1 MPARRPFGES
11 PLQVSPLCL
20 GGNVFGWTCDEDA
33 SFAVLDAYVAAGGNF
48 IDTANVY
55 SAWVPGNSGGESEAI
70 IGRWMAARGNRDDLI
85 IATKVGMQGGP
96 DQPKGLDREKIRRGA
111 EASLGRLATDR
122 IDLYY
127 AHEDDADTPLE
138 ETMAAFDE
146 LVREGSV
153 RTVAASNYS
162 AERLSEALAASADAG
177 LVRYEGLQP
186 CFNLLERAGYE
197 GATEDVCR
205 EHGLGVAP
213 YFTLARGFLTGK
225 YRPGVAL
232 PNTPRAVGI
241 SREYLNDRGWAVLAA
256 VDEVASVHGATP
268 AQVSLAWLM
277 QRPGITSSCAS
288 ATTPEQVAEI
298 MGAVDLALAPQE
310 MTLLDSVGR

>member
-1 MPARRPFGES
+1 M
-11 PLQVSPLCL
+11 
-20 GGNVFGWTCDEDA
+20 FGWTCDQDA

-48 IDTANVY
+48 IDTADVY

-96 DQPKGLDREKIRRGA
+96 DQPKGLDRERIA

-186 CFNLLERAGYE
+186 CFNLLERADYE
-197 GATEDVCR
+197 GASEDVCR
-205 EHGLGVAP
+205 EHRLGVAP

-225 YRPGVAL
+225 YRPGAAL
-232 PNTPRAVGI
+232 PNTPRAAGI

-256 VDEVASVHGATP
+256 VDEVAAVHGATP

-277 QRPGITSSCAS
+277 QRPGITSPIAS

-298 MGAVDLALAPQE
+298 MGAVDLALTPQE
-310 MTLLDSVGR
+310 MALLDSVGR